1 MEKKVY
7 LGLPAYVPA
16 TSSLPTYR
24 KNAYLDLSPNIPTPS
39 SVLIY
44 EFVSGLPNTLGTG
57 RSASK
62 RVHGSRAN
70 LEKVSV
76 VVDLSQSLLL
86 FELFERTFS
95 SLRRVWQKVF
105 YIEGTAVWNTHLS
118 ISECFVILV
127 STRQC
132 TQRLTHCV

>member
-1 MEKKVY
+1 MY

-16 TSSLPTYR
+16 TSSLPTYE

-76 VVDLSQSLLL
+76 VVDLSQSLCCLNCSNVL
-86 FELFERTFS
+86 FPVSVVCGKTSSTERA
-95 SLRRVWQKVF
+95 LRYRTRIF
-105 YIEGTAVWNTHLS
+105 PFLNAD
-118 ISECFVILV
+118 FVVLV
-127 STRQC
+127 STRQR
-132 TQRLTHCV
+132 TKRITHCV

>member
-1 MEKKVY
+1 MY
-7 LGLPAYVPA
+7 LGLPAYVPSP
-16 TSSLPTYR
+16 SSLPTYR

-70 LEKVSV
+70 LEKVSF
-76 VVDLSQSLLL
+76 VDLSQSLCCLNCSNVL
-86 FELFERTFS
+86 FPSFS

>member
-1 MEKKVY
+1 MY
-7 LGLPAYVPA
+7 LGLPAYVPSP
-16 TSSLPTYR
+16 SSLPTYR

-70 LEKVSV
+70 LEKVSF
-76 VVDLSQSLLL
+76 VDLSQSLCCLNCSNVL
-86 FELFERTFS
+86 FPVSVVCGKTSSTERA
-95 SLRRVWQKVF
+95 LRYRTRIF
-105 YIEGTAVWNTHLS
+105 PFLNAD
-118 ISECFVILV
+118 FVVLV
-127 STRQC
+127 STRQR
-132 TQRLTHCV
+132 TKRITHCV

>member
-7 LGLPAYVPA
+7 LGLPAYVPSP
-16 TSSLPTYR
+16 SSLPTYE

-39 SVLIY
+39 SVLTY
-44 EFVSGLPNTLGTG
+44 EFVCGLQNTLGT
-57 RSASK
+57 RKSASK

-95 SLRRVWQKVF
+95 SLRRVWQNFF
-105 YIEGTAVWNTHLS
+105 YREGTAV
-118 ISECFVILV
+118 
-127 STRQC
+127 
-132 TQRLTHCV
+132 